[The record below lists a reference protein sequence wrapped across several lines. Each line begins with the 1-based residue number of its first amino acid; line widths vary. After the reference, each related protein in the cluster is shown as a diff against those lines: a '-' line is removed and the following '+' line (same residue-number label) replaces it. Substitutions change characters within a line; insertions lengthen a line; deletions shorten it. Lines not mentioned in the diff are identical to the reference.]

1 MTDIEVVLTDLG
13 EITTRELV
21 KKHKPYGLDEN
32 RKVTKIGG
40 HAAKVAREDIEKSLG
55 EAVVTRKNTLNY
67 KYIDDKK
74 LIEDKNSKKKK
85 KLLKIYFYDKILLNY
100 SNNKKI

>member
-32 RKVTKIGG
+32 RKVAKIGG
-40 HAAKVAREDIEKSLG
+40 HAAKVAG

>member
-1 MTDIEVVLTDLG
+1 MQLITIKVNGYDDKWIKQRLTGVVDRHKLTDVALTDLG

-32 RKVTKIGG
+32 RKVAKMGG

-55 EAVVTRKNTLNY
+55 ESVVTKKNVLDY

-74 LIEDKNSKKKK
+74 LIEDKK
-85 KLLKIYFYDKILLNY
+85 
-100 SNNKKI
+100 